1 MSMKF
6 VLKDPIN
13 NIPALFQMMVL
24 CCQGDKALYE
34 PMIAQFS
41 AWNDRSP
48 TRSIRPDFELNYLRI
63 AVSHLNL

>member
-1 MSMKF
+1 MPPGDTTSRGITSHGIDF
-6 VLKDPIN
+6 VSTE
-13 NIPALFQMMVL
+13 
-24 CCQGDKALYE
+24 YS
-34 PMIAQFS
+34 S

>member
-1 MSMKF
+1 MVKF
-6 VLKDPIN
+6 FNSDYIN
-13 NIPALFQMMVL
+13 DLL
-24 CCQGDKALYE
+24 QG
-34 PMIAQFS
+34 S

>member
-1 MSMKF
+1 MVNIGSSNGFFSDGTKQVPNIMVTYF
-6 VLKDPIN
+6 TKD
-13 NIPALFQMMVL
+13 
-24 CCQGDKALYE
+24 
-34 PMIAQFS
+34 S